1 MLHKGNEA
9 YKAYAASG
17 TLVWLG
23 SPHIAENIKEP
34 QSRLTCNSVGRLFLF
49 NDNSLKM
56 KQKLLN
62 ALKEG
67 YKNLGLAESAF
78 ERVAAFGETFITSDE
93 QIESFVKAA
102 EAMLKAEQSAADKVR
117 TELNAKIKG
126 LEGEK
131 ADLEAKLNGNQ
142 PPEPNPEPKPQD
154 TPDIAAIVAQAVA
167 AAINP
172 LQEKLTAFET
182 TRAKETA
189 VAALE
194 KMCAEWDYA
203 QGFPKERDEA
213 KRIALKIYKAGGEQ
227 MNGEQLIAAFREE
240 FDPAVKSKGVT
251 DFSQPFKSDGGA
263 GDNAQARF
271 EAMAKRQQER
281 QGAVVE

>member
-1 MLHKGNEA
+1 MDE
-9 YKAYAASG
+9 
-17 TLVWLG
+17 
-23 SPHIAENIKEP
+23 
-34 QSRLTCNSVGRLFLF
+34 LF
-49 NDNSLKM
+49 
-56 KQKLLN
+56 N
-62 ALKEG
+62 ALKTAYGKGSKYGVSDEAIG
-67 YKNLGLAESAF
+67 
-78 ERVAAFGETFITSDE
+78 RVAALGATANMNAE
-93 QIESFVKAA
+93 QIAAFVAAA
-102 EAMLKAEQSAADKVR
+102 EPMFKKEQSEADRVR

-142 PPEPNPEPKPQD
+142 PPEPNPEPKPQEEVPAWAKLLLEQNQ
-154 TPDIAAIVAQAVA
+154 TLAEQNKTFA
-167 AAINP
+167 
-172 LQEKLTAFET
+172 EKLNAFET

-189 VAALE
+189 VAALN
-194 KMCAEWDYA
+194 KFCADWDYA
-203 QGFPKERDEA
+203 GGFPKERDEA

-251 DFSQPFKSDGGA
+251 DFSQPFKSDGGV

-281 QGAVVE
+281 QGAVAE

>member
-1 MLHKGNEA
+1 
-9 YKAYAASG
+9 
-17 TLVWLG
+17 
-23 SPHIAENIKEP
+23 
-34 QSRLTCNSVGRLFLF
+34 
-49 NDNSLKM
+49 M

-131 ADLEAKLNGNQ
+131 ADLEAKLKDGNKD
-142 PPEPNPEPKPQD
+142 PEPEPKPKPQD
-154 TPDIAAIVAQAVA
+154 APDIAAIVAQAVA

-182 TRAKETA
+182 AQSQKSA
-189 VAALE
+189 VAALDE
-194 KMCAEWDYA
+194 LKATWDYA
-203 QGFPKERDEA
+203 KGFPAESEDAYERVMELYDVSGKKWTAEELTAKYKE
-213 KRIALKIYKAGGEQ
+213 KFGKA
-227 MNGEQLIAAFREE
+227 
-240 FDPAVKSKGVT
+240 VSKKGVT
-251 DFSQPFKSDGGA
+251 DLSKPFEGDGSKSQEESNKAFADEIR
-263 GDNAQARF
+263 NALGLKK
-271 EAMAKRQQER
+271 EE
-281 QGAVVE
+281 